1 MARARAASPIR
12 NVPEDHP
19 LATGRPADLT
29 RLRSHYAALRAH
41 MQALMGQPV
50 RDLRCIGDLVDEL
63 ERVQLQIKAMQGIE
77 GNNPNP

>member
-1 MARARAASPIR
+1 
-12 NVPEDHP
+12 
-19 LATGRPADLT
+19 
-29 RLRSHYAALRAH
+29 
-41 MQALMGQPV
+41 MGQPV